1 MEGNIHN
8 LVNSL
13 RIVYESL
20 SKYDA
25 LANAVGEEGDLAI
38 KHAEFKNYISWVIRV
53 GRTNAWRTTS
63 DTSLLSE
70 VRREQMA
77 QDVINEKVMEDYMG
91 FYTFFYTAL
100 TTADKGM
107 EARNAINKIDFN
119 DPDVMDKIMRIHG
132 NKLPPQHQSLKVY
145 LDPLPIVYGTH

>member
-1 MEGNIHN
+1 MEGNIDN

-13 RIVYESL
+13 RIIRTSL

-25 LANAVGEEGDLAI
+25 LANAVGEEGDLAV
-38 KHAEFKNYISWVIRV
+38 KHQEFKECISWLIKA
-53 GRTNAWRTTS
+53 GST
-63 DTSLLSE
+63 DTWKESLDNSIISE
-70 VRREQMA
+70 VRREQLA
-77 QDVINEKVMEDYMG
+77 QDQVKENIMSDFMG

-107 EARNAINKIDFN
+107 EARHAIHKVDFN
-119 DPDVMDKIMRIHG
+119 DPDIMDRIMRIHG
-132 NKLPPQHQSLKVY
+132 NKLPPQSQSLKLY